1 MLIRRGLKGFQG
13 PVLPRG
19 VGSTLSCD
27 TNPSLGPWHVST
39 QIWGFLEFPALGSPP
54 TPHLSWLWA
63 SSGFLSWAHHMLPP
77 YRSRFIYYYFFKF
90 NSQPPQSGT
99 RALRPRP
106 GPRSEDAASAKTCRF
121 PAPPSTFCLIVKGK
135 TLIGLQ
141 K

>member
-90 NSQPPQSGT
+90 NSQPPKA
-99 RALRPRP
+99 ALGRFARDRGRGRRMQRQPKP
-106 GPRSEDAASAKTCRF
+106 AASPLRR
-121 PAPPSTFCLIVKGK
+121 APSASSSREKP
-135 TLIGLQ
+135 
-141 K
+141 